1 MTGLKCLSGVV
12 ALFALTL
19 GAVELETAG
28 ELLVDLDASTLT
40 GYEEGNNVELW
51 PNAGTMPD
59 FAHVNT
65 HNQNTRPTYRF
76 RNGAAAVRFA
86 GSGTGSMT
94 NGVPTPDS
102 LAGNNP
108 WTVEAWIAPT
118 QDQSTRYFL
127 SFSTYYKVS
136 DAAAEALTRAA
147 FRIDNSNAAVDHNT
161 YNLYWGRSNQGE
173 YRPQPNN
180 WYHICLVHEA
190 SGYERVYLNGC
201 LTSVGNTILNLT
213 NEDPSYIIISG
224 IYKVSSSSWERQ
236 PYADYG
242 HLRIQTGALTAAQ
255 VISNYNAEKA
265 YYGVTDT
272 PDTLW
277 TDGATWYNGK
287 ALALDDNLI
296 IEGDQPLV
304 IDNGASNAV
313 HFLTVN
319 ASKNTGLTIDNGS
332 TLTVASNN
340 STVELGNRAGGTFS
354 LTIPNGEFATAANS
368 LTIGGPYNTG
378 VGVVGGLA
386 DAVGAITIRGGS
398 LRVGQYPGSS
408 GDLTIKTNG
417 VVSVESTFR
426 IADGDDAQGLVT
438 VEPGGELT
446 VFGASY
452 ICSGTGTG
460 VLDVYGTFTSGTP
473 DTTPNIYLTANSAAG
488 SGTLNLHP
496 GSVLNNS
503 ILRVEGNATT
513 TTGTV
518 NIDDATIC
526 IQRQRTSL
534 VEPPVIFNIKNRVTF
549 DVPADLSS
557 TIRTTIHDLTEGG
570 AAEIV
575 KIGEGTLILL
585 PNDTESPSNL
595 SSTFIVK
602 EGRLTIGSATALVA
616 NNAATFKL
624 EGGAV
629 SADYAGGAA
638 ELLSRIDKT
647 SVGVFVLHGNNAA
660 ESLNFSEYP
669 GLTIVP
675 DGTFTYTGTITPYQN
690 KYIFRPTNG
699 LMVYAGNISDRDGL
713 PASVEIYGETDTDG
727 VTLSGL
733 NDGMSGNISVYKG
746 ILGISGS
753 SYAAG
758 NPDLTKLYFAE
769 GTAFKLD
776 ALVGATFFTSRIAE
790 GSKPATILLTDNSAN
805 CSVDLSRFPGC
816 RLGTDKTGSVMTQTG
831 SIFPGVDN
839 VFLLG
844 GGAVPYYQT
853 SNPGFQPSVL
863 SDNSAGAARVEVGT
877 VGIVNLSNTANTYSG
892 GTSILDGGTVFV
904 TADGFGA
911 IPAEFDEDN
920 IYINGGILRNGNTV
934 FSLAPTRGV
943 KVGPDGAILHPW
955 GTYSMEIPGGLTG
968 AGPVQITD
976 GGYIILSGANNT
988 FQGPVTVTQAN
999 QVLTIG
1005 GDVNFSWAST
1015 DGISTPG
1022 KVILK
1027 NSGDDTFNDVIS
1039 GTGSLE
1045 KQGEGRMTL
1054 TKSQTYSG
1062 STSVEAGTLVF
1073 ADGVNL
1079 ANTSTFRNNGEVF
1092 LDSFDLLGTGAISGS
1107 GRFVVSGTTDLDA
1120 ARLVGNPDFEILDGA
1135 SLGIDMP
1142 AFSDKTE
1149 VRLDDG
1155 SSVTLGSGIVNQIDG
1170 FDQFLLNGS
1179 TAISEGNLK
1188 LTPYATANVGSAFY
1202 SRRVRVTDPWQVTFS
1217 YQAGEHDDWTT
1228 DLLGAALVLQN
1239 EAAGPN
1245 AIGSASSGS
1254 TLGCAFTKSIGVI
1267 MRVGIESD
1275 TRDRYGFSNAG
1286 TISDDTSSRSN
1297 AIAADGGNVIKITVS
1312 YDGAVLSASWD
1323 CNGTVRPTSGPMTWT
1338 VDLKSILGSE
1348 YAWIG
1353 FTGTTGASTGCEQTI
1368 SGFSFRSIA
1377 DGSSIPGIGETG
1389 WTPTKYAPTYTTVD
1403 DKPAF
1408 QLTANV
1414 DYARS
1419 ATWNSTR
1426 VYVNRPFRASFKY
1439 RVTQHSAS
1447 PADGMAIVLQ
1457 NFSSNA
1463 ADCYGQ
1469 TGGKLGIVYN
1479 DGSDRTKTAGWGINL
1494 YPSQND
1500 QCFKYVLDGLFSGD
1514 TVPLTAWDLAN
1525 GEDTEFTLSYDLREL
1540 TLTATRGNSS
1550 VSASREVNLAAVMGD
1565 NTAWIGFT
1573 GATGGS
1579 YACQIVYD
1587 FSFAYEEM
1595 DLSRYANPFVV
1606 DGAVQMNLGM
1616 GTVGFSDLI
1625 LQDGAN
1631 LSIASASAPAVELA
1645 GTTLSGG
1652 ATVSSAAAVPII
1664 LGDTISFDSS
1674 TGILKLVGDVRAN
1687 GKVKLELS
1695 SFNGTRNLIDLTEAT
1710 TSLTADDFE
1719 VTGEIPPLVNLDIK
1733 NGMVRIWRD
1742 VSTIMILR

>member
-1 MTGLKCLSGVV
+1 MTDLKCLSGAV

-28 ELLVDLDASTLT
+28 ELLVDLDASTLS
-40 GYEEGNNVELW
+40 GYSEGDGVRVW
-51 PNAGTMPD
+51 PNAGSQAD
-59 FAHVNT
+59 FVYVDTHSKNT
-65 HNQNTRPTYRF
+65 PPTYRL
-76 RNGAAAVRFA
+76 RNGAPALRFL
-86 GSGTGSMT
+86 GSASGSMT
-94 NGVPTPDS
+94 NNVPMPDS
-102 LAGNNP
+102 LTGNSA
-108 WTVEAWIAPT
+108 WTVEGWIAPT
-118 QDQSTRYFL
+118 QERTDFRYFL
-127 SFSTYYKVS
+127 SMPYYKEGTS
-136 DAAAEALTRAA
+136 STPEAYKRWA
-147 FRIDNSNAAVDHNT
+147 FRMDMKTDLYAVEHNS
-161 YNLYWGRSNQGE
+161 YQLYWGRRSPENAI
-173 YRPQPNN
+173 YRPEVGK
-180 WYHICLVHEA
+180 WHHICVVHEA
-190 SGYERVYLNGC
+190 SGYERVYVNGRVA
-201 LTSVGNTILNLT
+201 SVGNTALNLS
-213 NEDPSYIIISG
+213 NADPSFFIISG
-224 IYKVSSSSWERQ
+224 IYRQSTGAWERQ
-236 PYADYG
+236 NYADYG
-242 HLRIQTGALTAAQ
+242 RIRIQTGALMTAQ
-255 VISNYNAEKA
+255 VISNYNAEKEH
-265 YYGVTDT
+265 YGVTDV

-313 HFLTVN
+313 HFITVN
-319 ASKNTGLTIDNGS
+319 AAKNTGLTIDNGS
-332 TLTVASNN
+332 MLTVAYGNDL
-340 STVELGNRAGGTFS
+340 VQLGNVAGGTFS
-354 LTIPNGEFATAANS
+354 LLVPNGTFATPNNS
-368 LTIGGPYNTG
+368 ITLGLYNSG
-378 VGVVGGLA
+378 VGVIGGRE
-386 DAVGAITIRGGS
+386 DALGIVNCGSS
-398 LRVGQYPGSS
+398 LRVGHYPGGS
-408 GDLTIKTNG
+408 GEFTIKTNG
-417 VVSVESTFR
+417 IVNIASTIR
-426 IADGDDAQGLVT
+426 IADGNDAEGHIT
-438 VEPGGELT
+438 VEEGGELT
-446 VFGASY
+446 VLGDTY

-460 VLDVYGTFTSGTP
+460 VLDVYGTFTHGTA
-473 DTTPNIYLTANSAAG
+473 DTTPTCYIAG
-488 SGTLNLHP
+488 SATGVGTLNFHP
-496 GSVLNNS
+496 GSVANIQIFRS
-503 ILRVEGNATT
+503 TSGSTT
-513 TTGTV
+513 STV
-518 NIDDATIC
+518 NIDGATL
-526 IQRQRTSL
+526 RTMRGRTSI
-534 VEPPVIFNIKNRVTF
+534 VEPPVIFNIKNTVTF
-549 DVPADLSS
+549 DIPAGMNG
-557 TIRTTIHDLTEGG
+557 TIRTTVNDLTENG
-570 AAEIV
+570 AATIV
-575 KIGEGTLILL
+575 KTGGGILFL
-585 PNDTESPSNL
+585 TPNDGQTPSDI
-595 SSTFIVK
+595 SSTFIVR
-602 EGRLTIGSATALVA
+602 EGQVTIGNANALA
-616 NNAATFKL
+616 ASSTATFKL
-624 EGGAV
+624 EGGTV
-629 SADYAGGAA
+629 SADYVGGAA
-638 ELLSRIDKT
+638 ALLARIDKS
-647 SVGVFVLHGNNAA
+647 SVGNFMLHGNNVA
-660 ESLNFSEYP
+660 ENLDFSEYP
-669 GLTIVP
+669 GLTIIP
-675 DGTFTYTGTITPYQN
+675 NGTFTYTGTITPYQN

-699 LMVYAGNISDRDGL
+699 LMVYAGNISDKDGF
-713 PASVEIYGETDTDG
+713 PASVEIYGATDTDG

-769 GTAFKLD
+769 GTSFKLD
-776 ALVGATFFTSRIAE
+776 ALVGSTFFTSRIAE
-790 GSKPATILLTDNSAN
+790 GSKPAAILLTDNSAN

-816 RLGTDKTGSVMTQTG
+816 RLGTDKTGSVMIQTG
-831 SIFPGVDN
+831 SIFPNADN

-853 SNPGFQPSVL
+853 SHPGFQPSVM

-877 VGIVNLSNTANTYSG
+877 VGIVNLSNAANTYSG

-943 KVGPDGAILHPW
+943 KIGPDGAILHPW
-955 GTYSMEIPGGLTG
+955 GTYSIEIPGGLTG

-976 GGYIILSGANNT
+976 GGFIILSGANNT

-1005 GDVNFSWAST
+1005 GDENFSWAST

-1022 KVILK
+1022 KVVLK
-1027 NSGDDTFNDVIS
+1027 NSDDDTFNDVVS

-1054 TKSQTYSG
+1054 TKSQSYSG
-1062 STSVEAGTLVF
+1062 ATSVEAGTLVF

-1092 LDSFDLLGTGAISGS
+1092 LDSFDILGTGAISGS

-1142 AFSDKTE
+1142 AFSEKTE

-1155 SSVTLGSGIVNQIDG
+1155 SSVTLGSGIVNQVNG
-1170 FDQFLLNGS
+1170 FDQFLFNGS
-1179 TAISEGNLK
+1179 AVLSEGNLK

-1202 SRRVRVTDPWQVTFS
+1202 SRRVRVTDPWEATFS
-1217 YQAGEHDDWTT
+1217 YQAGEHDAWTT

-1239 EAAGPN
+1239 EVAGPN
-1245 AIGSASSGS
+1245 AIGNASSGS
-1254 TLGCAFTKSIGVI
+1254 TLGCAFTKSIGII
-1267 MRVGIESD
+1267 MRVGVESD

-1286 TISDDTSSRSN
+1286 TISDTTSSRSN

-1368 SGFSFRSIA
+1368 SGFSFRSIS
-1377 DGSSIPGIGETG
+1377 DGASIPGIGETG
-1389 WTPTKYAPTYTTVD
+1389 WTHTKYAPTYTTVD

-1408 QLTANV
+1408 QLTP
-1414 DYARS
+1414 YAESTRS

-1426 VYVNRPFRASFKY
+1426 VYVNRPFRATFKY
-1439 RVTQHSAS
+1439 RVTQHTAS

-1514 TVPLTAWDLAN
+1514 TVPLTAWDLAD

-1540 TLTATRGNSS
+1540 TLTATRGNSY
-1550 VSASREVNLAAVMGD
+1550 VSASREVNLASVMGD

-1595 DLSRYANPFVV
+1595 DISRYANPFVV

-1631 LSIASASAPAVELA
+1631 LSIGSASAPAVELA

-1652 ATVSSAAAVPII
+1652 ATVSSVAAVPII

-1674 TGILKLVGDVRAN
+1674 TGVLKLVGDVRAN

-1719 VTGEIPPLVNLDIK
+1719 VTGEVPPLLHLDIK
-1733 NGMVRIWRD
+1733 DGMVRIWRD